1 MDQPEDLT
9 IDILNEDSVR
19 DLVTAICALLYER
32 GIHEIH
38 VGGLMRLIG
47 VDEDLAADH
56 DDELMILS
64 DHEKFE
70 STTGI
75 DTGEQVP
82 PGTTIH

>member
-1 MDQPEDLT
+1 MDQPEELT

-19 DLVTAICALLYER
+19 ELVTAICALLYER

-47 VDEDLAADH
+47 VDEEEAAEH
-56 DDELMILS
+56 DDEMMILS
-64 DHEKFE
+64 EHSTFDHAKEVHTE
-70 STTGI
+70 
-75 DTGEQVP
+75 ECVP